1 LLREG
6 EENNMTKFVEEIRKI
21 IREFNALRDS
31 MKEKTASI
39 MSDERYSDDFKRSL
53 IAQEKQNCKAIQDA
67 LISKAKKITEDAKNE
82 QLKGKTVG
90 TRDQAFDIKLSNALQ
105 LLKTIGDSMTP
116 EELTEL
122 VEPFRQDYH
131 TMNLLRRV
139 FVKGNIQGV
148 TEIFGIDRI
157 DHNVSAMDEIMKHL
171 SQEFNRDIEQADTM
185 RLLITLEIM
194 KE

>member
-1 LLREG
+1 
-6 EENNMTKFVEEIRKI
+6 MVKFVEDIRKI
-21 IREFNALRDS
+21 IKEFNALREAT
-31 MKEKTASI
+31 KGKTASI
-39 MSDERYSDDFKRSL
+39 MNDERYSDDFKRNL
-53 IAQEKQNCKAIQDA
+53 IAQEKQACKAIQEE

-90 TRDQAFDIKLSNALQ
+90 TRDQAFDMKLSNVLQ
-105 LLKTIGDSMTP
+105 LLKTIGDSMTL

-122 VEPFRQDYH
+122 VEPFRQDYY
-131 TMNLLRRV
+131 TMNLLRKV
-139 FVKGNIQGV
+139 FVKGNIKGV
-148 TEIFGIDRI
+148 MEIFGVDKI
-157 DHNVSAMDEIMKHL
+157 DHNVSAMDELMKHL

>member
-1 LLREG
+1 
-6 EENNMTKFVEEIRKI
+6 MVKFVEEIRKI

-31 MKEKTASI
+31 MKEKAASI
-39 MSDERYSDDFKRSL
+39 MQDERYSDDFKRSL
-53 IAQEKQNCKAIQDA
+53 IAEEKQACKAIQDE
-67 LISKAKKITEDAKNE
+67 LISKAKKITEDAKND

-90 TRDQAFDIKLSNALQ
+90 ARDQAFDIKLSNALQ
-105 LLKTIGDSMTP
+105 LLKTIGDSMTL

-131 TMNLLRRV
+131 TMNLLRKV

-148 TEIFGIDRI
+148 MEIFGIDRI
-157 DHNVSAMDEIMKHL
+157 DHNVSTMDEVMRNL

>member
-1 LLREG
+1 
-6 EENNMTKFVEEIRKI
+6 MTKFVEEIRKI
-21 IREFNALRDS
+21 IKEFTALREA
-31 MKEKTASI
+31 MKGKTASI
-39 MSDERYSDDFKRSL
+39 MKDERYSDEFKRSL
-53 IAQEKQNCKAIQDA
+53 IAQEKQACKAIQEE

-90 TRDQAFDIKLSNALQ
+90 ARDQAFDIKLSNALQ
-105 LLKTIGDSMTP
+105 LLKTIGDSMTL

-131 TMNLLRRV
+131 TMHLLRRV

-148 TEIFGIDRI
+148 NEIFGIDRI
-157 DHNVSAMDEIMKHL
+157 DHNVSAMDEVMKSL
-171 SQEFNRDIEQADTM
+171 SQEFNRDIDQADTM
-185 RLLITLEIM
+185 RLLITLELM

>member
-1 LLREG
+1 
-6 EENNMTKFVEEIRKI
+6 MVKFVEEIRKI

-39 MSDERYSDDFKRSL
+39 MKDERYSDDFKRSL
-53 IAQEKQNCKAIQDA
+53 IAQEKQACKVIQDE

-105 LLKTIGDSMTP
+105 LLKTIGDSMTL

-122 VEPFRQDYH
+122 VEPFRRDYH

-157 DHNVSAMDEIMKHL
+157 DHNVSAMDEVMKNL
-171 SQEFNRDIEQADTM
+171 SQEFNRDIDQTDTM